1 MITCELIVGT
11 KYFITRRGKN
21 IGSVA
26 TNKNSTNSAFDNHLY
41 AISPS
46 KKEVDAER
54 GKARYSQASWAT
66 NTREEAN
73 ITNSSS
79 SVMMILSG
87 IVKYRS
93 QMKYYCIQ
101 KLRIL
106 QVYFQLDWKG
116 MDAERDER
124 LLHPELKEYFRKV
137 FGITG
142 VHPVFVDHSEL
153 VVLMLDDRSGGT
165 KWNMA
170 WIIWGE
176 VWRKVLRITF
186 IIRRSS

>member
-1 MITCELIVGT
+1 MM
-11 KYFITRRGKN
+11 KKN
-21 IGSVA
+21 EKSQ
-26 TNKNSTNSAFDNHLY
+26 
-41 AISPS
+41 
-46 KKEVDAER
+46 EVY
-54 GKARYSQASWAT
+54 KIYLARYSQASWAT

-142 VHPVFVDHSEL
+142 VHPVFVDHYEL
-153 VVLMLDDRSGGT
+153 VVLMLDDRGIMFR
-165 KWNMA
+165 WNEMEH
-170 WIIWGE
+170 GMDYMG
-176 VWRKVLRITF
+176 RKVLRITF
-186 IIRRSS
+186 IIRRICVIVESTRELII